1 MNFRE
6 FLENAWWQNMSNVAT
21 SSPDPGTF
29 YDVLTDRGP
38 DRGSQYMQFGLKKRE
53 PEYVGLINKLASD
66 LSGKGYKISQESWLH
81 VQMPYQQQY
90 AANYDGVEAFKAYRT
105 FEPDGEMR
113 ISKFLATLSGFA
125 DKLKELQDSDPQ
137 YPDRMQFKIP
147 ATLKMFFYHPDSLV
161 VHWRNKF
168 NRQKVNSLIDQYFTS
183 AGIKFAP
190 REARATDGFDMNKK
204 DSFAG
209 GSHSQLVA
217 QAMAKLMSQNPQF
230 KQMPQ
235 PKKQDW
241 LKQWITY
248 FNGLNPQQMYQYI
261 SSQSS
266 V

>member
-29 YDVLTDRGP
+29 YDVLTDRG
-38 DRGSQYMQFGLKKRE
+38 
-53 PEYVGLINKLASD
+53 
-66 LSGKGYKISQESWLH
+66 
-81 VQMPYQQQY
+81 
-90 AANYDGVEAFKAYRT
+90 
-105 FEPDGEMR
+105 
-113 ISKFLATLSGFA
+113 
-125 DKLKELQDSDPQ
+125 
-137 YPDRMQFKIP
+137 
-147 ATLKMFFYHPDSLV
+147 PDSLV

-204 DSFAG
+204 DKFEG

-261 SSQSS
+261 TN
-266 V
+266 